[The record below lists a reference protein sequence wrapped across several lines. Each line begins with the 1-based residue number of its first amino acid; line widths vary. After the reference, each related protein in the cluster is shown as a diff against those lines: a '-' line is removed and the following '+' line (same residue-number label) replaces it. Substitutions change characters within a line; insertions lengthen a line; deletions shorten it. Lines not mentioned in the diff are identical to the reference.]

1 MLVNILEKG
10 SYFTDQNMEQII
22 DASLKIL
29 ETIGL
34 KITNTGILERLKK
47 LGYQESNS
55 RILIPKNRSLGFLDE
70 LRRDKAVY
78 LSDIEKNNSRKQLV
92 GALSG
97 YTMNFKDYKSGT
109 VEPFT
114 VSTLQEH
121 AKLVQKI
128 RKRYPALL
136 STAPG
141 YPSDVPPEMESVA
154 KYRISVNYCDGEWLF
169 EPTSVNASKY
179 LFEMADVAGHQVERL
194 PIYPVTPLVY
204 GGEAIDIVLANKDR
218 LKSAY
223 VFSMPAVGVTAPM
236 SVSMSFALVLAEVL
250 GSGLITNELTG
261 LDILIK
267 PEIFPYDMRSMNYAY
282 GSPEKFVY
290 EAMSADF
297 LAQLMDAPVN
307 YHCTNI
313 HSMSMLEKVYMDRY
327 SLMTAG
333 ALKGATKF
341 YCVGTQGFDQ
351 VFCPVQLI
359 FDLEM
364 IKQLQRMIGLNSIEE
379 ISEDIVQ
386 TLEQNIT
393 NNFLTAEQTLRNY
406 KKYFEYSQI
415 FRKTSI
421 DEAIANEKVERER
434 VISVLDDMQLEE
446 VSSMLSME
454 QEKEIDRIYG
464 MALARR

>member
-1 MLVNILEKG
+1 MLVNKLQKG
-10 SYFTDQNMEQII
+10 SYFTDHNMEQII

-29 ETIGL
+29 EDIGV
-34 KITNTGILERLKK
+34 KVVNTGILERLKK
-47 LGYQESNS
+47 LGYQERNL
-55 RILIPKNRSLGFLDE
+55 RIMIPKSRSRRFLNE
-70 LRRDKAVY
+70 LREKKDIL
-78 LSDIEKNNSRKQLV
+78 LSDIEKNNSRKRLV

-97 YTMNFKDYKSGT
+97 YTMNFKDYKSGGI
-109 VEPFT
+109 EPFT

-121 AKLVQKI
+121 AKIVQKI
-128 RKRYPALL
+128 SRRYPSLF

-154 KYRISVNYCDGEWLF
+154 KYRISINYCDGEWLF
-169 EPTSVNASKY
+169 EPTSVAASEY
-179 LFEMADVAGHQVERL
+179 LYEMADVVGHQVDRL

-204 GGEAIDIVLANKDR
+204 GGDSIDIVFANRNR
-218 LKSAY
+218 LKSVS

-236 SVSMSFALVLAEVL
+236 SVSMSFAVVLAEVL

-297 LAQLMDAPVN
+297 LAQLMDAPMN

-313 HSMSMLEKVYMDRY
+313 HSMSMLEKACLDRY

-341 YCVGTQGFDQ
+341 YCVGTLGFDQ
-351 VFCPVQLI
+351 IFCPVQLV

-364 IKQLQRMIGLNSIEE
+364 IKQLQRMIDLDCIEE
-379 ISEDIVQ
+379 IPEEIVPS
-386 TLEQNIT
+386 LEQNIN
-393 NNFLTAEQTLRNY
+393 NNFLKTDWTRRNY
-406 KKYFEYSQI
+406 GNILNIRRYSEKQVSMKQLRMRGRRSKEWYPFLMTSNRKKFQAC
-415 FRKTSI
+415 FQRNRKKRST
-421 DEAIANEKVERER
+421 KYTKW
-434 VISVLDDMQLEE
+434 L
-446 VSSMLSME
+446 
-454 QEKEIDRIYG
+454 
-464 MALARR
+464 